1 MLCNAPVLDCFHV
14 VQRAL
19 YERGD
24 GAEKFFSS
32 LESQSFSGGQ
42 KWETLEHRG
51 AIKIHAGDKFS
62 QLQANMNNLAQLS
75 YKGVPEYGLP
85 KLILPITVHSG
96 LKQPKSM
103 EKFLQKKDNL
113 YS

>member
-1 MLCNAPVLDCFHV
+1 M
-14 VQRAL
+14 QRAL

-24 GAEKFFSS
+24 GAGNFFSN

-85 KLILPITVHSG
+85 NSFCQLRFIL
-96 LKQPKSM
+96 
-103 EKFLQKKDNL
+103 D
-113 YS
+113 

>member
-1 MLCNAPVLDCFHV
+1 MNVETGL
-14 VQRAL
+14 
-19 YERGD
+19 
-24 GAEKFFSS
+24 KSFFSS

-51 AIKIHAGDKFS
+51 PIKIHAGDKFS

-113 YS
+113 YSRGIESWKLFATSS